1 MESLNS
7 MIDRYPALSDCGNDV
22 TDAVS
27 VLEKI
32 FENGGKLFVCGN
44 GGSAADA
51 DHIVGE
57 LAKGFMKKRP
67 VSDDLRRKLE
77 ESYGN
82 GARMADGLQEGLPVI
97 SLHSQSS
104 LLTAIANDTDS
115 SLIFAQ
121 TLFALSCGKDALL
134 ALSTSGNSENVVN
147 AARLAKILGLK
158 IIALTGKNE
167 SDLSEI
173 ADVTVRV
180 GETETYRV
188 QELHLPVYHWI
199 CAKLEEDLFKE

>member
-7 MIDRYPALSDCGNDV
+7 LIDRYPALSDCGNDV